1 LGLQFVKNALEGMNQ
16 SLLDKTQELNVAKKH
31 LSIVVDKLSESEYSI
46 SKFLKAIQAQDDL
59 HEDEIIF
66 YQQSEQLFKKYYEEK
81 LKFCLEQAEIKA
93 MNKDTAE
100 VQTDDFFEEELKG
113 ELEKNNKKHIIELGI
128 FILSFLFNAL
138 FLKFC

>member
-1 LGLQFVKNALEGMNQ
+1 VKNALEGMNQ
-16 SLLDKTQELNVAKKH
+16 SLLDKTQELKVAKKH
-31 LSIVVDKLSESEYSI
+31 LSTVVDKLSESEYSI
-46 SKFLKAIQAQDDL
+46 SKFLKAIEAQDDL

-93 MNKDTAE
+93 MDKDTAE
-100 VQTDDFFEEELKG
+100 VQTDDFFEEELKD

-128 FILSFLFNAL
+128 FHTFASFLSIIS
-138 FLKFC
+138 KFC